1 MPDSP
6 LPDLILYGGGGHGK
20 SLIDLLRAMGSFH
33 LLGIVDDHLPAESTV
48 MGLPVLGTAAVL
60 PHLRAQGVALAVNGV
75 GGIGNPDA
83 RAAVFER
90 LERHGF
96 TFPVLLHPRAV
107 VDPNVT
113 LEPGVQVFPLA
124 YVGTESIVG
133 FGTVINSGAIVSHE
147 CQLGRVVNLSPGA
160 TLGGR
165 VKMGDYT
172 QVGMRA
178 TINLDLAI
186 GTRVRI
192 GNGATVKADVPDYGI
207 VYAGTIYPPRL

>member
-124 YVGTESIVG
+124 YVGTESTVG

-165 VKMGDYT
+165 VM
-172 QVGMRA
+172 
-178 TINLDLAI
+178 
-186 GTRVRI
+186 
-192 GNGATVKADVPDYGI
+192 VPSI
-207 VYAGTIYPPRL
+207 LPPGPALP